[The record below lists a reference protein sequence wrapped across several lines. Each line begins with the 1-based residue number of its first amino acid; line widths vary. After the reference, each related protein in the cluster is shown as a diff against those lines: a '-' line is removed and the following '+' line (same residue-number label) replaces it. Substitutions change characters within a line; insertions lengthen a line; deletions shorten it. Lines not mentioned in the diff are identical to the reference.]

1 MIFTK
6 ELIEKYMGGV
16 VDRLVEDK
24 YTENLWEMY
33 GTTKKVTPQ
42 LLVETAMRSEQGVP
56 LERPF
61 GSPQLFSPWNEL
73 MFNPVHLFRM
83 PVPDSEQVNTGV
95 LLGPKASRP
104 LELKIPIVISGMSYG
119 GALSKKAKIALARGA
134 SLVGTASNSGEA
146 PLLQEERE
154 AAHYFIGQYNRG
166 GWMTEEMLKQL
177 DMVEIQLGQGAQAAA
192 PMRTKSSQIGEE
204 FREIFHLDQEEDAL
218 IDSRLPGV
226 NCPDDFKE
234 VVSHLK
240 NIVEVPV
247 GLKLAASH
255 HLEKELEIAVE
266 AGVDFLSIDGAEAGT
281 HGGPTI
287 LQDDFG
293 LPALP
298 ALCRTVN
305 FLEEKGIRDQVS
317 IILGG
322 GLLSPGHFLKALAL
336 GADAVYIGTVAVMA
350 MIGGQIKKTIPWEPP
365 TELVLYSGKEKDELD
380 VEQAS
385 MSLAYYLKSVTKEMV
400 LAVKALGKWG
410 LTELDKSDLSA
421 LTPNVAKM
429 TGVELVYIP

>member
-6 ELIEKYMGGV
+6 EIIEKYMGGV

-42 LLVETAMRSEQGVP
+42 LLVETAMRSKQGVP

-61 GSPQLFSPWNEL
+61 GSPRQLSPWNDL

-83 PVPDSEQVNTGV
+83 PVPDSEPVETGV
-95 LLGPKASRP
+95 VLGPKATRP
-104 LELKIPIVISGMSYG
+104 LKLDIPIIISGMSYG

-146 PLLQEERE
+146 PLLEEERK
-154 AAHYFIGQYNRG
+154 AARYFIGQYNRG

-192 PMRTKSSQIGEE
+192 PMRTKSDRIGDE
-204 FREIFHLDQEEDAL
+204 FREIFHLDEDEDAL

-226 NCPDDFKE
+226 NCPGDFKE
-234 VVSHLK
+234 LVRYLK
-240 NIVEVPV
+240 DTVEVPV

-305 FLEEKGIRDQVS
+305 FLEGRGLKGQISV
-317 IILGG
+317 ILGG

-336 GADAVYIGTVAVMA
+336 GADAVYIGTIAVMA
-350 MIGGQIKKTIPWEPP
+350 MIGGQIKKTLPWEPP
-365 TELVLYSGKEKDELD
+365 TNLVLYSGKEKDELD
-380 VEQAS
+380 VDEAA
-385 MSLAYYLKSVTKEMV
+385 MSLAYYLKSVVKEIV
-400 LAVKALGKWG
+400 LAAKALGKG
-410 LTELDKSDLSA
+410 NLNEVDKSDLSA
-421 LTPNVAKM
+421 LKPAVARM